1 MILGPSPRDPPRALS
16 FADLAAAG
24 SATSG
29 SRSGSLDIVLNYIK
43 LSCFLLPRSAP
54 GDDLIPVRG

>member
-24 SATSG
+24 SATRG
-29 SRSGSLDIVLNYIK
+29 SRSGSLDIVLDNFP
-43 LSCFLLPRSAP
+43 CFFPSSLGP
-54 GDDLIPVRG
+54 GGRLIPVRG